1 MIFGIF
7 FPRDSCHMSIFMN
20 MTEGF
25 RIESI
30 QQTCLPF
37 SIIYANQL
45 KGAKTSLFEWFEY
58 CVPFVN
64 ELNQNKFEKAKLEL
78 PL

>member
-1 MIFGIF
+1 MPLVNFHEYDF
-7 FPRDSCHMSIFMN
+7 
-20 MTEGF
+20 EGF

-58 CVPFVN
+58 YVPFVN
-64 ELNQNKFEKAKLEL
+64 YELNKLHELNQNKFEKAKLEL

>member
-1 MIFGIF
+1 MPLVNFHEYDF
-7 FPRDSCHMSIFMN
+7 
-20 MTEGF
+20 EGF

-58 CVPFVN
+58 YVPFVN
-64 ELNQNKFEKAKLEL
+64 YELNQNKFEKAKLEL
-78 PL
+78 PLWSWPT